1 MFLDVLELP
10 LFIWSLSRLCTPFP
24 GGSIAHLYSPNRSP
38 TSLICICE
46 TSGNV
51 PIQLLLIVSYLPFS
65 LIMNS
70 ASELHNVNLGWCNLR
85 VMFHS
90 VCLSIFQA
98 LTFKITAREKCAQ
111 GKPSTTAYF
120 AIFHKYRSPV
130 RNTLSWDQRT
140 KNHLVVAKARR
151 LGLHHW
157 Y

>member
-1 MFLDVLELP
+1 
-10 LFIWSLSRLCTPFP
+10 
-24 GGSIAHLYSPNRSP
+24 
-38 TSLICICE
+38 
-46 TSGNV
+46 
-51 PIQLLLIVSYLPFS
+51 
-65 LIMNS
+65 MNS

-140 KNHLVVAKARR
+140 KNHLVVAKAR
-151 LGLHHW
+151 LGLHHTKGCGMDITGLDSHDHFPALSW
-157 Y
+157 ELLDQCLSVNCRSKLMSCVY